1 MHLLANKIPRLAL
14 YGNVL
19 NGFLVLTE
27 TKKTSGYLVL
37 SDMHLLADKNPRLTL
52 YGNVLYGFLVLSET
66 KKTSGYLVLFD
77 MHLLADK
84 KPPTGFY
91 GYNIGFFDL
100 IPDQNLILLHFK
112 TVFT

>member
-66 KKTSGYLVLFD
+66 KKPRVIWYYSICTFWLTKNLRQ
-77 MHLLADK
+77 
-84 KPPTGFY
+84 GFMV
-91 GYNIGFFDL
+91 
-100 IPDQNLILLHFK
+100 
-112 TVFT
+112 TT

>member
-66 KKTSGYLVLFD
+66 KKPRVILKLF
-77 MHLLADK
+77 LLN
-84 KPPTGFY
+84 TI
-91 GYNIGFFDL
+91 IGARQFHQSAHTFL
-100 IPDQNLILLHFK
+100 KITFK
-112 TVFT
+112 YIK